1 MNEFRRQPQMPEAYA
16 ARLRA
21 ARASRSMQGERR
33 IITMLF
39 CDVSDSVAMA
49 GQLDPEEW
57 AEIMDDAFDY
67 MIAPIYAYEGTVA
80 RLMGDGFLAFFGA
93 PITHEDDPQRA
104 ILAGLDIVIGIRPF
118 RQQIKREYGFDFNV
132 RVGINTGPVVVGE
145 IGSDLALEYTAMGD
159 AINLASR
166 MESTAAPGT
175 VQITESTYRL
185 VAPLFDVWELD
196 DLEVKGKDRPVRAY
210 RVLGKLLQP
219 GRVRGIKGID
229 VPMVGRTGECE
240 QLKQILA
247 EVRQGRGQIACLIGE
262 AGLGKSRIIA
272 ELHQEWRATQPP
284 PGETT
289 AWQRWSYMEA
299 VSYGAAQP
307 YGMIKHQVQQ
317 AGNIRDTDPPDAV
330 RTRLAQVVTFYP
342 DSVRERL
349 LKMFATLLGVAPAAG
364 DDDST
369 IPEDN
374 LLQPEGEAFKR
385 ELFSLLLEA
394 TQSQVGETPTVYVF
408 DDCHWCDPASVAVI
422 QHIFQLA
429 ESHPV
434 LFLCAMR
441 PERDAPG
448 WQIKRTAESRHP
460 DRYTEIAL
468 QPLTAEDSSTLVNSL
483 LAITNLPPTLHQ
495 VILQKTEGNPFFIE
509 EVVRA
514 LVDSDAV
521 VRDENGLSWRPVP
534 AAKQIAIP
542 DNVLALLAS
551 RIDRLERDT
560 RQTLQLA
567 SVIGRSFYHCV
578 LETVADKATAL
589 NEHLERLE
597 QLDLIYETSRLPELE
612 YTFRHALTR
621 DAAYKSILH
630 RQRRQFH
637 RRVGEAMEALF
648 PERLEEEAP
657 RLAHHFQEARDF
669 DKALKYYTT
678 AGDTATR
685 LYANTEAIEH
695 YGRALAIA
703 RDAGSNE
710 QLLYLCTRYGRT
722 LEQCGLY
729 DEALAHYLEIEA
741 LAHERADRALELAAL
756 IPQATIYAT
765 LTTRQDGRKG
775 EELSMRALALAQAL
789 PDRRAEAKAYW
800 NLMMIHTYATQ
811 DLPQAIAYGE
821 QSVAIARRHNLREE
835 LAFALHDI
843 TRAYFLTA
851 RAGEAQAT
859 QAEAHR
865 LWRELGNMPMLAD
878 SLGTMAQGMHMM
890 GRFDEAIELAQE
902 GLRVSESIGNP
913 WGQAFNSYTL
923 GILYGERGEITESIT
938 TLRTS
943 ASLAQQASFAGPPV
957 YVPVVLTWI
966 YGLLGD
972 IDYGVHLA
980 EQLLAESDL
989 PPGLSLATLLWR
1001 AQQLFFKGDAAGAG
1015 ELLQELDGS
1024 ILTEE
1029 VDIYFSPYVIGF
1041 AGQVALANRHFERAL
1056 ALVESTIAEIRP
1068 SQICLFLP
1076 DLLHV
1081 QGRALLAL
1089 GQAEAG
1095 YAALLEARAEAT
1107 KQVSRRSLW
1116 PILATLIR
1124 VEQEQGNTAAA
1135 AAHRQEAQA
1144 VVTYIA
1150 GHIDDPRLHSAFLSL
1165 PDVQAIMQ

>member
-1 MNEFRRQPQMPEAYA
+1 MPEAYA

-21 ARASRSMQGERR
+21 ARASRTVQGERR

-39 CDVSDSVAMA
+39 GDVSDSVAIA
-49 GQLDPEEW
+49 SQLDPEEW
-57 AEIMDDAFDY
+57 AEIMDEAFDY

-118 RQQIKREYGFDFNV
+118 RQQLKREYGFDFNV

-175 VQITESTYRL
+175 VQITENTYRL
-185 VAPLFDVWELD
+185 VAPLFDVWEID
-196 DLEVKGKDRPVRAY
+196 DLEVKGKDKPVRAY
-210 RVLGKLLQP
+210 RVLGKLPQP
-219 GRVRGIKGID
+219 GRVRGLQGID
-229 VPMVGRTGECE
+229 TPMVGRTDECE
-240 QLKQILA
+240 RLKQILA
-247 EVRQGRGQIACLIGE
+247 EVRQGHGHIACLIGE
-262 AGLGKSRIIA
+262 AGLGKSRIIT

-289 AWQRWSYMEA
+289 AWQRWTYMEA
-299 VSYGAAQP
+299 VSYGATQP
-307 YGMIKHQVQQ
+307 YGMIKHQLQQ

-342 DSVRERL
+342 DSVRERM
-349 LKMFATLLGVAPAAG
+349 LKMFAALLGVAPAG
-364 DDDST
+364 DDGTAID
-369 IPEDN
+369 EDN
-374 LLQPEGEAFKR
+374 VLQPEGEAFKR

-394 TQSQVGETPTVYVF
+394 TQSQIGATPTVYVL
-408 DDCHWCDPASVAVI
+408 DDCHWCDPASVSVI
-422 QHIFQLA
+422 QHIFQLV

-441 PERDAPG
+441 PERDTPG
-448 WQIKRTAESRHP
+448 WQIKQVAETRYP
-460 DRYTEIAL
+460 DRYTIIDL
-468 QPLTAEDSSTLVNSL
+468 QPLSTEDSSTLVNSL
-483 LAITNLPPTLHQ
+483 LAITNLPPALHQ
-495 VILQKTEGNPFFIE
+495 VILPKTEGNPFFIE

-514 LVDSDAV
+514 LIDSDAV
-521 VRDENGLSWRPVP
+521 VREENGLRWQPSL
-534 AAKQIAIP
+534 ALEQIAIP

-551 RIDRLERDT
+551 RIDRLESDT
-560 RQTLQLA
+560 RRTLQLA

-578 LETVADKATAL
+578 LEKVVDKATVL
-589 NEHLERLE
+589 NEHLEKLA
-597 QLDLIYETSRLPELE
+597 QLDLIYEASRLPELE

-630 RQRRQFH
+630 RQRRHFH
-637 RRVGEAMEALF
+637 RRVGEAMETLF

-657 RLAHHFQEARDF
+657 RLAYHFHEARDF
-669 DKALKYYTT
+669 ERAVKYYTI
-678 AGDTATR
+678 AGDAATR
-685 LYANTEAIEH
+685 LYANAEAIEH

-703 RDAGSNE
+703 RNIGRHE
-710 QLLYLCTRYGRT
+710 QITYLSARYGRT
-722 LEQCGLY
+722 LEECGLY
-729 DEALAHYLEIEA
+729 DQALAHYLEIEA
-741 LAHERADRALELAAL
+741 LARERADQALELAAL

-775 EELSMRALALAQAL
+775 ETLSKRALALAQAL
-789 PDRRAEAKAYW
+789 SDRRAEAKAYW
-800 NLMMIHTYATQ
+800 NLMMNYTYAAQ
-811 DLPQAIAYGE
+811 NLPQAIANGE

-843 TRAYFLTA
+843 TRAYILSG
-851 RAGEAQAT
+851 RVREAEAA

-865 LWRELGNMPMLAD
+865 LWSELGNIPMLAD

-902 GLRVSESIGNP
+902 GLRISESIGNL

-923 GILYGERGEITESIT
+923 GILYGERGQITESIT

-943 ASLAQQASFAGPPV
+943 ASLAQQANFAGPPA

-966 YGLLGD
+966 YGILGD
-972 IDYGVHLA
+972 IDYGIHLA
-980 EQLLAESDL
+980 EQLLAESEL
-989 PPGLSLATLLWR
+989 PQSLSLATLLWQ
-1001 AQQLFFKGDAAGAG
+1001 AQQLFFKGNTARAG

-1024 ILTEE
+1024 LLTEE

-1041 AGQVALANRHFERAL
+1041 AGEVALANRHFERAL
-1056 ALVESTIAEIRP
+1056 ALVENTIAEIRP
-1068 SQICLFLP
+1068 SKVCLYLP

-1107 KQVSRRSLW
+1107 KQVSRRTLW

-1135 AAHRQEAQA
+1135 EAHRQEAQT